1 MVWFYRRLFS
11 FGLSGWNRD
20 FLYRKN
26 FDSIQA
32 DLVKVRSMAEL
43 LRTEKLRKYFG
54 VVSAADDVD
63 LQIEEG
69 VLTSIIGPNGAG
81 KTTLINLL
89 TGNIL
94 PDSGKVFFYDEEITR
109 LPIHKRVKKG
119 ICRSFQIMN
128 IFPKLTVL
136 ENLQIPT
143 LSLMNRCLSFI
154 KPVDRHADVNER
166 VEKLLAELGM
176 TNKKDLL
183 SGTLSHG
190 DQRLLEI
197 GLAMASEP
205 KLLFLDEPT
214 AGMNPVERVKVL
226 ENIRRLSHEK
236 QSTFVIVEHDMDI
249 VFSLSDRIIVLHR
262 GQILADGKPEQI
274 KQNEDVRKVYLGEE
288 LLWEKI

>member
-1 MVWFYRRLFS
+1 MT
-11 FGLSGWNRD
+11 D
-20 FLYRKN
+20 
-26 FDSIQA
+26 
-32 DLVKVRSMAEL
+32 L

-54 VVSAADDVD
+54 VVSATDNID
-63 LQIEEG
+63 LQIDEG

-94 PDSGKVFFYDEEITR
+94 VDSGKIFFYNEEITH
-109 LPIHKRVKKG
+109 LPTHKRVKKG

-128 IFPKLTVL
+128 IFPKLSVF
-136 ENLQIPT
+136 ENLQIPV
-143 LSLMNRCLSFI
+143 LSLLNQSLSFF
-154 KPVDRHADVNER
+154 KPVHCHTDVNER
-166 VEKLLAELGM
+166 VEKLLNEIGLKD
-176 TNKKDLL
+176 KKDLPA
-183 SGTLSHG
+183 GTLSHG

-197 GLAMASEP
+197 GLAMAPEP

-214 AGMNPVERVKVL
+214 AGMNPLERVKVL
-226 ENIRRLSHEK
+226 ENIRRLSKEK

-262 GQILADGKPEQI
+262 GQILADGKPDEI

-288 LLWEKI
+288 ILWEKV

>member
-1 MVWFYRRLFS
+1 MT
-11 FGLSGWNRD
+11 D
-20 FLYRKN
+20 
-26 FDSIQA
+26 
-32 DLVKVRSMAEL
+32 L
-43 LRTEKLRKYFG
+43 LRTEKVRKYFG
-54 VVSAADDVD
+54 VVSAADDID
-63 LQIEEG
+63 LQIGEG

-89 TGNIL
+89 TGNVL
-94 PDSGKVFFYDEEITR
+94 VDSGKIFFYNEEITH

-128 IFPKLTVL
+128 IFPKLSVF
-136 ENLQIPT
+136 ENLQIPV
-143 LSLMNRCLSFI
+143 LSLLNQSLSFF
-154 KPVDRHADVNER
+154 KPLRRHTDVNER
-166 VEKLLAELGM
+166 VEKLLNEIGL
-176 TNKKDLL
+176 TDKKDLAA
-183 SGTLSHG
+183 GTLSHG

-197 GLAMASEP
+197 GLAMAPEP

-226 ENIRRLSHEK
+226 ENIRRLSKEK

-262 GQILADGKPEQI
+262 GQILADGRPEEI

>member
-1 MVWFYRRLFS
+1 
-11 FGLSGWNRD
+11 
-20 FLYRKN
+20 
-26 FDSIQA
+26 
-32 DLVKVRSMAEL
+32 
-43 LRTEKLRKYFG
+43 
-54 VVSAADDVD
+54 
-63 LQIEEG
+63 
-69 VLTSIIGPNGAG
+69 LTSIIGPNGAG

-94 PDSGKVFFYDEEITR
+94 ADSGKIFFYGEEITD
-109 LPIHKRVKKG
+109 LPTHKRVKKG

-128 IFPKLTVL
+128 IFSKLSVF
-136 ENLQIPT
+136 ENLQIPV
-143 LSLMNRCLSFI
+143 LSLLNQSLSFF
-154 KPVDRHADVNER
+154 KPVRRHTDVNER
-166 VEKLLAELGM
+166 VEKLLNEIGLID
-176 TNKKDLL
+176 KKDL
-183 SGTLSHG
+183 SAGMLSHG

-197 GLAMASEP
+197 GLAMAPEP

-226 ENIRRLSHEK
+226 ENIRRLSREK

-262 GQILADGKPEQI
+262 GQVLADGKPDEI

>member
-1 MVWFYRRLFS
+1 MI
-11 FGLSGWNRD
+11 D
-20 FLYRKN
+20 
-26 FDSIQA
+26 
-32 DLVKVRSMAEL
+32 L

-54 VVSAADDVD
+54 VVGAADDID
-63 LQIEEG
+63 LQIDEG

-94 PDSGKVFFYDEEITR
+94 ADSGKIFFHNEDITH

-128 IFPKLTVL
+128 IFPKLSVF
-136 ENLQIPT
+136 ENLQIPV
-143 LSLMNRCLSFI
+143 LSLLNQSLSFF
-154 KPVDRHADVNER
+154 KPVRRHTDVNKR
-166 VEKLLAELGM
+166 VEKLLNEIGL
-176 TNKKDLL
+176 TDKKDLPA
-183 SGTLSHG
+183 GTLSHG

-197 GLAMASEP
+197 GLAMAPEP

-226 ENIRRLSHEK
+226 ENIRRLSREK

-262 GQILADGKPEQI
+262 GQILADGMPDEI

-288 LLWEKI
+288 ILWEKI

>member
-1 MVWFYRRLFS
+1 
-11 FGLSGWNRD
+11 
-20 FLYRKN
+20 
-26 FDSIQA
+26 
-32 DLVKVRSMAEL
+32 
-43 LRTEKLRKYFG
+43 
-54 VVSAADDVD
+54 
-63 LQIEEG
+63 
-69 VLTSIIGPNGAG
+69 
-81 KTTLINLL
+81 
-89 TGNIL
+89 
-94 PDSGKVFFYDEEITR
+94 
-109 LPIHKRVKKG
+109 
-119 ICRSFQIMN
+119 
-128 IFPKLTVL
+128 
-136 ENLQIPT
+136 
-143 LSLMNRCLSFI
+143 MNRCLSFI

>member
-1 MVWFYRRLFS
+1 MT
-11 FGLSGWNRD
+11 D
-20 FLYRKN
+20 
-26 FDSIQA
+26 
-32 DLVKVRSMAEL
+32 L

-54 VVSAADDVD
+54 VVSAADDID
-63 LQIEEG
+63 LQIGEG

-94 PDSGKVFFYDEEITR
+94 ADSGKIFFYNEEITH
-109 LPIHKRVKKG
+109 LPTHKRVKKG

-128 IFPKLTVL
+128 IFTKLSVF
-136 ENLQIPT
+136 ENLQIPI
-143 LSLMNRCLSFI
+143 LSLLNQSLSFF
-154 KPVDRHADVNER
+154 KPLRRHTDVNER
-166 VEKLLAELGM
+166 VEKLLNEIGLKD
-176 TNKKDLL
+176 KKDLPA
-183 SGTLSHG
+183 GTLSHG

-197 GLAMASEP
+197 GLAMAPEP

-214 AGMNPVERVKVL
+214 AGMNPLERVKVL
-226 ENIRRLSHEK
+226 ENIRRLSKEK

-262 GQILADGKPEQI
+262 GQILADGKPDEI

-288 LLWEKI
+288 ILWEKV

>member
-1 MVWFYRRLFS
+1 MT
-11 FGLSGWNRD
+11 D
-20 FLYRKN
+20 
-26 FDSIQA
+26 
-32 DLVKVRSMAEL
+32 L

-54 VVSAADDVD
+54 VVSAADDID
-63 LQIEEG
+63 LQIDEG

-94 PDSGKVFFYDEEITR
+94 ADSGKVFFYNEEITH
-109 LPIHKRVKKG
+109 LPTHKRVKKG

-128 IFPKLTVL
+128 IFPKLSVF
-136 ENLQIPT
+136 ENLQIPV
-143 LSLMNRCLSFI
+143 LSLLNQSLSFF
-154 KPVDRHADVNER
+154 KPVRRHTDVNER
-166 VEKLLAELGM
+166 VEKLLNEIGLKD
-176 TNKKDLL
+176 KKDLPA
-183 SGTLSHG
+183 GTLSHG

-197 GLAMASEP
+197 GLAMAPEP

-214 AGMNPVERVKVL
+214 AGMNPLERVKVL
-226 ENIRRLSHEK
+226 ENIRRLSKEK

-262 GQILADGKPEQI
+262 GQILADGMPNEI

-288 LLWEKI
+288 ILWERV

>member
-1 MVWFYRRLFS
+1 
-11 FGLSGWNRD
+11 
-20 FLYRKN
+20 
-26 FDSIQA
+26 
-32 DLVKVRSMAEL
+32 MAEL
-43 LRTEKLRKYFG
+43 LRTEKIRKYFG
-54 VVSAADDVD
+54 VVSAADDID
-63 LQIEEG
+63 LRIDEG

-94 PDSGKVFFYDEEITR
+94 ADSGKVYFRNEEITR

-128 IFPKLTVL
+128 IFPKLTVY
-136 ENLQIPT
+136 ENLQIPILSYLNLT
-143 LSLMNRCLSFI
+143 LRFFKPLSCHGDA
-154 KPVDRHADVNER
+154 KEKVD
-166 VEKLLAELGM
+166 KLLKEIGL
-176 TNKKDLL
+176 TNKKDI
-183 SGTLSHG
+183 SAGTLSHG

-214 AGMNPVERVKVL
+214 AGMNPVERVRIL
-226 ENIRRLSHEK
+226 ENIRRLSLEK

-249 VFSLSDRIIVLHR
+249 VFSLSDRIVVLHR
-262 GQILADGKPEQI
+262 GQILAEGKPEEI

-288 LLWEKI
+288 IFWERK

>member
-1 MVWFYRRLFS
+1 
-11 FGLSGWNRD
+11 
-20 FLYRKN
+20 
-26 FDSIQA
+26 
-32 DLVKVRSMAEL
+32 MAEL

-54 VVSAADDVD
+54 VVSAADDID

-94 PDSGKVFFYDEEITR
+94 PDSGKVFFCNEEVTH
-109 LPIHKRVKKG
+109 LPIHRRVRKG
-119 ICRSFQIMN
+119 MCRSFQIMN
-128 IFPKLTVL
+128 IFPKLSVY
-136 ENLQIPT
+136 ENIQIPVF
-143 LSLMNRCLSFI
+143 SFMNRSLRFF
-154 KPVDRHADVNER
+154 KPVCSHKDVNER
-166 VEKLLAELGM
+166 VDQLLKEIGLL
-176 TNKKDLL
+176 NKKELPA
-183 SGTLSHG
+183 GTLSHG

-226 ENIRRLSHEK
+226 ENIRRLSREK

-249 VFSLSDRIIVLHR
+249 VFSLSDRIVVLHR

-274 KQNEDVRKVYLGEE
+274 KTNEDVRKVYLGEE
-288 LLWEKI
+288 LFWEKA

>member
-1 MVWFYRRLFS
+1 MGVSKRSVSPSPQSSPTRGEETL
-11 FGLSGWNRD
+11 G
-20 FLYRKN
+20 
-26 FDSIQA
+26 I
-32 DLVKVRSMAEL
+32 KVLRMAEL

-54 VVSAADDVD
+54 VVSAAEDID
-63 LQIEEG
+63 LHIEEG

-94 PDSGKVFFYDEEITR
+94 SDSGKVFFCEEDITH

-136 ENLQIPT
+136 ENLQIPI
-143 LSLMNRCLSFI
+143 LSLMNRSLSFL
-154 KPVDRHADVNER
+154 KPVDRHTDVIER
-166 VEKLLAELGM
+166 VEKLLNEIGLMG
-176 TNKKDLL
+176 KKGLL
-183 SGTLSHG
+183 AGTLSHG

-197 GLAMASEP
+197 GLAMAPDP

-214 AGMNPVERVKVL
+214 AGMNPIERVKIL
-226 ENIRRLSHEK
+226 ENIRRLSRER
-236 QSTFVIVEHDMDI
+236 QATFVIVEHDMDI

-262 GQILADGKPEQI
+262 GQILADGKPDEI
-274 KQNEDVRKVYLGEE
+274 KLNEDVRKVYLGEE
-288 LLWEKI
+288 LFWEKI

>member
-1 MVWFYRRLFS
+1 
-11 FGLSGWNRD
+11 
-20 FLYRKN
+20 
-26 FDSIQA
+26 
-32 DLVKVRSMAEL
+32 MAEL

-63 LQIEEG
+63 LRIEEG

-94 PDSGKVFFYDEEITR
+94 PDSGKVFFYKEEITH

-128 IFPKLTVL
+128 IFPKLSVF
-136 ENLQIPT
+136 ENFQIPVF
-143 LSLMNRCLSFI
+143 SLVNRSLSFF
-154 KPVDRHADVNER
+154 KPVYSYADVNER
-166 VEKLLAELGM
+166 VEQLLTELGL
-176 TNKKDLL
+176 TNKKELPA
-183 SGTLSHG
+183 GTLSHG

-214 AGMNPVERVKVL
+214 AGMNPIERVKVL
-226 ENIRRLSHEK
+226 ENIRRLSREK
-236 QSTFVIVEHDMDI
+236 QSTFVVVEHDMDV

-262 GQILADGKPEQI
+262 GQILADGKPEEI
-274 KQNEDVRKVYLGEE
+274 KQNEDVKKVYLGEE
-288 LLWEKI
+288 ILWEKV

>member
-1 MVWFYRRLFS
+1 MT
-11 FGLSGWNRD
+11 D
-20 FLYRKN
+20 
-26 FDSIQA
+26 
-32 DLVKVRSMAEL
+32 L

-54 VVSAADDVD
+54 VVSATDDID
-63 LQIEEG
+63 LQIDEG

-94 PDSGKVFFYDEEITR
+94 VDSGKIFFYNEEITH

-128 IFPKLTVL
+128 IFPKLSVF
-136 ENLQIPT
+136 ENLQIPV
-143 LSLMNRCLSFI
+143 LSLLNQSLSFF
-154 KPVDRHADVNER
+154 KPVHCHTNVNER
-166 VEKLLAELGM
+166 VEKLLNEIGLKD
-176 TNKKDLL
+176 KKDLPA
-183 SGTLSHG
+183 GTLSHG

-197 GLAMASEP
+197 GLAMAPEP

-214 AGMNPVERVKVL
+214 AGMNPLERVKVL
-226 ENIRRLSHEK
+226 ENIRRLSKEK

-262 GQILADGKPEQI
+262 GQILADGKPDEI

-288 LLWEKI
+288 IFWEKV

>member
-1 MVWFYRRLFS
+1 
-11 FGLSGWNRD
+11 
-20 FLYRKN
+20 
-26 FDSIQA
+26 
-32 DLVKVRSMAEL
+32 MAEL

-54 VVSAADDVD
+54 VVSAADDID
-63 LQIEEG
+63 LLIDEG

-94 PDSGKVFFYDEEITR
+94 ADSGKVFFCNEDITH

-128 IFPKLTVL
+128 IFPKLSVF
-136 ENLQIPT
+136 ENLQIPI
-143 LSLMNRCLSFI
+143 LSLMNRSLSFFR
-154 KPVDRHADVNER
+154 PVYRHTDANMR
-166 VEKLLAELGM
+166 VENLLKEIGLVD
-176 TNKKDLL
+176 KKDLPA
-183 SGTLSHG
+183 GTLSHG
-190 DQRLLEI
+190 DQRLLEMA
-197 GLAMASEP
+197 LAMASEP

>member
-1 MVWFYRRLFS
+1 
-11 FGLSGWNRD
+11 
-20 FLYRKN
+20 
-26 FDSIQA
+26 
-32 DLVKVRSMAEL
+32 MAEL

-54 VVSAADDVD
+54 VVSAADDIH
-63 LQIEEG
+63 LQIDEG

-89 TGNIL
+89 TGNISA
-94 PDSGKVFFYDEEITR
+94 DSGKVFFCNEDITH

-128 IFPKLTVL
+128 IFPKLTVF
-136 ENLQIPT
+136 ENLQIPVF
-143 LSLMNRCLSFI
+143 SLVNRSLSFF
-154 KPVDRHADVNER
+154 KPVRSYPDVNER

-176 TNKKDLL
+176 ASKKDLQA
-183 SGTLSHG
+183 GTLSHG

-226 ENIRRLSHEK
+226 ENIRRLSREK
-236 QSTFVIVEHDMDI
+236 QSTFVIIEHDMDI
-249 VFSLSDRIIVLHR
+249 VFALSDRIIVLHR
-262 GQILADGKPEQI
+262 GQILADGTPEEI

-288 LLWEKI
+288 VFWEKV

>member
-1 MVWFYRRLFS
+1 MT
-11 FGLSGWNRD
+11 D
-20 FLYRKN
+20 
-26 FDSIQA
+26 
-32 DLVKVRSMAEL
+32 L
-43 LRTEKLRKYFG
+43 LRTEKVRKYFG
-54 VVSAADDVD
+54 VVSAADDID
-63 LQIEEG
+63 LQIGEG

-89 TGNIL
+89 TGNVL
-94 PDSGKVFFYDEEITR
+94 VDSGKIFFYNEEITH

-128 IFPKLTVL
+128 IFPKLSVF
-136 ENLQIPT
+136 ENLQIPV
-143 LSLMNRCLSFI
+143 LSLLNQSLSFF
-154 KPVDRHADVNER
+154 KPLRRHTDVNER
-166 VEKLLAELGM
+166 VEKLLNEIGL
-176 TNKKDLL
+176 TDKKDLAA
-183 SGTLSHG
+183 GTLSHG

-197 GLAMASEP
+197 GLAMAPEP

-226 ENIRRLSHEK
+226 ENIRRLSREK

-262 GQILADGKPEQI
+262 GQILADGKPDEI

-288 LLWEKI
+288 ILWEKV

>member
-1 MVWFYRRLFS
+1 MT
-11 FGLSGWNRD
+11 
-20 FLYRKN
+20 
-26 FDSIQA
+26 
-32 DLVKVRSMAEL
+32 EL
-43 LRTEKLRKYFG
+43 LRTEKLRKFFG
-54 VVSAADDVD
+54 VVSATDDID
-63 LQIEEG
+63 LQIDEG

-94 PDSGKVFFYDEEITR
+94 VDSGKIFFYNEEITH

-128 IFPKLTVL
+128 IFPKLSVF
-136 ENLQIPT
+136 ENLQIPV
-143 LSLMNRCLSFI
+143 LSLLNQSLSFF
-154 KPVDRHADVNER
+154 KPVHCHTDVNER
-166 VEKLLAELGM
+166 VEKLLNEIGLKD
-176 TNKKDLL
+176 KKDLPA
-183 SGTLSHG
+183 GTLSHG

-197 GLAMASEP
+197 GLAMAPEP

-214 AGMNPVERVKVL
+214 AGMNPLERVKVL
-226 ENIRRLSHEK
+226 ENIRRLSKEK

-262 GQILADGKPEQI
+262 GQILADGKPDEI

-288 LLWEKI
+288 ILWEKV

>member
-1 MVWFYRRLFS
+1 
-11 FGLSGWNRD
+11 
-20 FLYRKN
+20 
-26 FDSIQA
+26 
-32 DLVKVRSMAEL
+32 MAEL
-43 LRTEKLRKYFG
+43 LRAEKLRKYFG

-63 LQIEEG
+63 LHIEEG

-94 PDSGKVFFYDEEITR
+94 PDSGKVFFNEEEITH

-128 IFPKLTVL
+128 IFPKLSVF
-136 ENLQIPT
+136 ENLQIPVF
-143 LSLMNRCLSFI
+143 SLLNRSLRFYN
-154 KPVDRHADVNER
+154 PVRSHMDVNER
-166 VEKLLAELGM
+166 VEKLLTELGM
-176 TNKKDLL
+176 TNKKDLPA
-183 SGTLSHG
+183 GTLSHG

-226 ENIRRLSHEK
+226 ENIRRLSREK
-236 QSTFVIVEHDMDI
+236 NSTFVIIEHDMDI
-249 VFSLSDRIIVLHR
+249 VFALSDRIIVMHR
-262 GQILADGKPEQI
+262 GQILADGTPEEI

-288 LLWEKI
+288 IFWEKV

>member
-1 MVWFYRRLFS
+1 MGRARVASPTREKRLLGIKVYSMV
-11 FGLSGWNRD
+11 
-20 FLYRKN
+20 
-26 FDSIQA
+26 
-32 DLVKVRSMAEL
+32 EL

-54 VVSAADDVD
+54 VVSAADDID
-63 LQIEEG
+63 LLIEEG

-81 KTTLINLL
+81 KTTVINLL

-94 PDSGKVFFYDEEITR
+94 ADSGKVFFCDEDITH

-136 ENLQIPT
+136 ENLQIPI
-143 LSLMNRCLSFI
+143 LSLMNRSLSFF
-154 KPVDRHADVNER
+154 KPVCRHTDANER
-166 VEKLLAELGM
+166 VEKLLREIGLID
-176 TNKKDLL
+176 KKDLPA
-183 SGTLSHG
+183 GTLSHG

-197 GLAMASEP
+197 GLAMAPNP

-214 AGMNPVERVKVL
+214 AGMNPVERVKIL
-226 ENIRRLSHEK
+226 ENIRRLSRER

-249 VFSLSDRIIVLHR
+249 VFSLSDRIVVLHR
-262 GQILADGKPEQI
+262 GQILAEGRPEEI
-274 KQNEDVRKVYLGEE
+274 RQNEDVRKVYLGEE